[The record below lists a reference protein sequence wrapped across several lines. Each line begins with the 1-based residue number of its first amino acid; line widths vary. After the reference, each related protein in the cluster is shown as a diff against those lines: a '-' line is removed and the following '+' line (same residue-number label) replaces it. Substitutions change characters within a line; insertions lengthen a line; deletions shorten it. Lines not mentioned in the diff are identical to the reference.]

1 MKKLEKKILK
11 KVYSFE
17 TKDTLT
23 NISLRLILMTGLTIL
38 VILFLTLTFEELNQ
52 QQTLD
57 IFEIFYEDFIIFKEN
72 IFEVATTLFREL
84 PIIEAFFSLAITV
97 ILFFLLIKFIY
108 NFVKIKNKIYSIIKY
123 YFMD

>member
-72 IFEVATTLFREL
+72 IFEVATTLFGEL

-108 NFVKIKNKIYSIIKY
+108 NFVKIKNKIYSIIK
-123 YFMD
+123 

>member
-72 IFEVATTLFREL
+72 IFEVATTLFGEL